1 LGEGLFTTSS
11 RFISDGINN
20 VGSLSNETERQAFI
34 MSLGSLIRKSR
45 KDKRLTLKIVAEKAG
60 ISEGFLSQVEND
72 VSSPSVDTLLN
83 ICGAIGVKAGDLLN
97 QDHNQEKIVLITKS
111 EWNDI
116 DIPHT
121 GFITRRFFSPENR
134 TLIDTAI
141 LVIQPGKS
149 IPVRKD
155 IKNGQELLCILKGSL
170 NLEHGERVI
179 HLTEG
184 DTVHYVANPKKQSI
198 TNENED
204 LAIALWVGTI

>member
-1 LGEGLFTTSS
+1 LHS
-11 RFISDGINN
+11 FIPYGTREVS
-20 VGSLSNETERQAFI
+20 I
-34 MSLGSLIRKSR
+34 MSLGSLIRKTR
-45 KDKRLTLKIVAEKAG
+45 KDKRLTLKMVAEKAG

-72 VSSPSVDTLLN
+72 VNSPSVDTLVN

-97 QDHNQEKIVLITKS
+97 QAHNQETLVLIPKG

-134 TLIDTAI
+134 KLIDSAI
-141 LVIQPGKS
+141 LVIEPGKS

-170 NLEHGERVI
+170 NLEHGERTVN
-179 HLTEG
+179 LTEG
-184 DTVHYVANPKKQSI
+184 DTVHYFANPKKQSI
-198 TNENED
+198 TNENDD